1 MAPQSTSEC
10 AYKCMPYKNR
20 QAMLANPTQVVSV
33 AVLIITIAS
42 ITTTEDTL
50 HTVANPTCKASSS
63 EYAARGPQR
72 IEEDKQTNK
81 QTSKI
86 WRRGHI
92 GRHPLKILVSMTT
105 GSMKFTALRGQTLPK
120 NRCCSDCHD
129 CYDCWC
135 RLQT

>member
-1 MAPQSTSEC
+1 
-10 AYKCMPYKNR
+10 
-20 QAMLANPTQVVSV
+20 MLANPTQVVSV

-81 QTSKI
+81 QTNKQNLAK
-86 WRRGHI
+86 RTHR
-92 GRHPLKILVSMTT
+92 
-105 GSMKFTALRGQTLPK
+105 TASAQD
-120 NRCCSDCHD
+120 SSQHD
-129 CYDCWC
+129 NW
-135 RLQT
+135 